1 MIKNANL
8 IVYIFYTQ
16 YHCTIFFFF
25 FNFLINKKEPSK
37 RKALTVAW
45 QRSSLTGRKPNYIRR

>member
-1 MIKNANL
+1 MLSSSLFIIIYEIAVSKK
-8 IVYIFYTQ
+8 YISLLVEFMY
-16 YHCTIFFFF
+16 
-25 FNFLINKKEPSK
+25 KKEPSK